1 MSKGYIYIRDNEL
14 YRMRDVF
21 KVGIT
26 QNIRD
31 RESTYITGEVKRG
44 EFVLVVEIPH
54 DIMKLIDV
62 DLKTH
67 LSPYHKYENG
77 GGTEFYERDVIHLI
91 EPYLLSL
98 GIQHH
103 ILSDIEI
110 DELSYTLPHA
120 KTPSLTPLDHQRAAM
135 LKIYSHFQHHNTG
148 KILWACGLGKA
159 LLSIFTIKMLKSKTC
174 IIGVPT
180 EYLQLQIYSEIL
192 NVFPNEK
199 NIMFVGGNQDDSKN
213 ITGFITETATEC
225 KFIVTTY
232 SSCYKLLHIPCVDFK
247 IGDEAHRLVGEPKNE
262 DERGFRQ
269 FHRIPSN
276 KTLFMSATEKT
287 GEGYSMD
294 DSEVFGK
301 CIDKKSVKWAIEHKK
316 ITDYSIC
323 IIKNTE
329 DDVES
334 IMSSVGLC
342 ENEHREHRELFL
354 SCFMAIKC
362 IQQYDNLTHIL
373 LYTNKQRD
381 AEIAQQFI
389 AHILLSSMI
398 PISSNDIYNRAL
410 HSENCTAE
418 SLKTELNAFV
428 GKKYGIISC
437 VHMFGE
443 GVSIPELNGVCI
455 AANMQS
461 EVRIT
466 QYLLRPNRL
475 DKRMP
480 DKRAFV
486 IIPYIDTDDW
496 GRPTPSYDKVRNI
509 IYQLRNEDDII
520 EQKIKLFE
528 TQIDDDR
535 ERTRPHPHPVNIN
548 INIASDMV
556 LDSLKIRLRRSNA
569 LKSSFTEEEDEYA
582 YVKSINTR
590 LCLMSKHEYVERET
604 EHCNYVADAESY
616 FRKKGVWKNW
626 YDFLGINTELF
637 IGTLAEWR
645 TFCNNNHIQTVD
657 EYEVLCNTYS
667 VLPKMPGE
675 FYIGFTNLQTE
686 LSGAKR
692 R

>member
-1 MSKGYIYIRDNEL
+1 
-14 YRMRDVF
+14 
-21 KVGIT
+21 
-26 QNIRD
+26 
-31 RESTYITGEVKRG
+31 
-44 EFVLVVEIPH
+44 
-54 DIMKLIDV
+54 
-62 DLKTH
+62 
-67 LSPYHKYENG
+67 LSHRKYENA
-77 GGTEFYERDVIHLI
+77 GTEFYEKDVLHLI
-91 EPYLLSL
+91 APYLSDL

-103 ILSDIEI
+103 ILTDNEI
-110 DELSYTLPHA
+110 YELSYTPP
-120 KTPSLTPLDHQRAAM
+120 TTNNNVCMNPLDHQTTAM
-135 LKIYSHFQHHNTG
+135 LKIYSHFQHNNTG

-159 LLSIFTIKMLKSKTC
+159 LLSIFAVKMLKSNTC

-180 EYLQLQIYSEIL
+180 EYLQIQMCSEIL
-192 NVFPNEK
+192 NVFPDEK
-199 NIMFVGGNQDDSKN
+199 NIMFVGGKNDDSQN
-213 ITGFITETATEC
+213 VVGFIAEAAPEC
-225 KFIVTTY
+225 KFIITTY
-232 SSCYKLLHIPCVDFK
+232 SSCYKLLHIPGVDFK
-247 IGDEAHRLVGEPKNE
+247 IGDEAHRLVGEHNE
-262 DERGFRQ
+262 HGFRQ

-301 CIDKKSVKWAIEHKK
+301 CIDKKSVKWAIDHKK

-329 DDVES
+329 DDVEA

-342 ENEHREHRELFL
+342 ENEHKEHRELFL

-373 LYTNKQRD
+373 LYTNKQND

-410 HSENCTAE
+410 HSDNCTAE
-418 SLKTELNAFV
+418 SLKTELRAFV

-475 DKRMP
+475 DKRNP

-528 TQIDDDR
+528 TQVDR
-535 ERTRPHPHPVNIN
+535 ERKRPHPHTININ
-548 INIASDMV
+548 INVASDMV
-556 LDSLKIRLRRSNA
+556 LESLKIRLRRSNA

-582 YVKSINTR
+582 YVKSINIR
-590 LCLMSKHEYVERET
+590 LCLMSKHEYVDRET
-604 EHCNYVADAESY
+604 EHCNYIADAESY
-616 FRKKGVWKNW
+616 FRKKGVWKKW
-626 YDFLGINTELF
+626 YDFLGINTESF

-645 TFCNNNHIQTVD
+645 IFCNNNHIQTVD

-686 LSGAKR
+686 LSGVKR